1 MTAMAKQTDI
11 YGPCDKAIRAMD
23 RQNVELFGRLKTLKW
38 DELTVIREVTKVY
51 RKSAEQARKRF
62 FEVAYE
68 AFILALL
75 MCGEDN
81 REAQKEADKTITMKF
96 VDDILEQTDFVT
108 LYKFNSEMERKI
120 ARLVEALSASQ
131 NKSAEI
137 DRALRYWSQQLGQ
150 YAINMTDYAVIQAFV
165 NAGIVMVQWDSMH
178 DAKVCNECYA
188 LDGQIFRI
196 NELPRKP
203 HWGCR
208 CTYRPVPP
216 T

>member
-81 REAQKEADKTITMKF
+81 MEAQKEADKTITMKF

-196 NELPRKP
+196 NELPRK

-208 CTYRPVPP
+208 CTYRPVFP

>member
-38 DELTVIREVTKVY
+38 DELTVIREVTRVY

-68 AFILALL
+68 AFILAML

-81 REAQKEADKTITMKF
+81 GEARKEADKTITMKF

-165 NAGIVMVQWDSMH
+165 TENVTRVEWVSQKDT
-178 DAKVCNECYA
+178 KVCSDCHI

-196 NELPRKP
+196 NELPRK

-208 CTYRPVPP
+208 CYLKPVFQ
-216 T
+216 